1 MALPRSST
9 LQRHANNSLA
19 AASYNPHKLALLHTG
34 ATLVLL
40 LLLEGSNVLLSNG
53 IEGTGGLSGLGMRSV
68 LTTIQTLVE
77 MLVQI
82 ALPFLQAG
90 FLCAAI
96 RIAHRE
102 AVGPEDLLGGF
113 RNFHRVLRYKLLETG
128 IYLLIAFACFALINQ
143 IFILLPM
150 SNDFFVLLDTITTS
164 SEVTQPMMDALAA
177 SYLPALILFCVA
189 YPIIALFFF
198 YQYRMGLYLLLSRG
212 NIGAMAALRGSRMRM
227 RGHRLAMLQLD
238 LSFWWYYLLDA
249 VCTAILLLELIL
261 DLLGIALPLDS
272 ALISLGTLAV
282 YCLCQ
287 LGLYTWMRPKVEVTY
302 IHGFDA
308 IIGSAAY
315 PGD

>member
-128 IYLLIAFACFALINQ
+128 IYLLIAFACFAQ
-143 IFILLPM
+143 
-150 SNDFFVLLDTITTS
+150 
-164 SEVTQPMMDALAA
+164 
-177 SYLPALILFCVA
+177 
-189 YPIIALFFF
+189 
-198 YQYRMGLYLLLSRG
+198 
-212 NIGAMAALRGSRMRM
+212 
-227 RGHRLAMLQLD
+227 
-238 LSFWWYYLLDA
+238 
-249 VCTAILLLELIL
+249 
-261 DLLGIALPLDS
+261 
-272 ALISLGTLAV
+272 
-282 YCLCQ
+282 
-287 LGLYTWMRPKVEVTY
+287 
-302 IHGFDA
+302 
-308 IIGSAAY
+308 
-315 PGD
+315 